1 MYIDP
6 VKLEWLVCLFV
17 WWCLRLFST
26 IFQLYRGGQFYW
38 WMKPE
43 DPEKVTDKL
52 YHIMLYTSPWSR
64 PELTISVV
72 KGTDCIISFKS
83 NYHTITATTASEW
96 LVLFTLYT
104 QLLYVCVHYW
114 FRIFFCF
121 YDFHIAQ
128 SVIFCVMVF
137 KSLFALFS
145 LFCPLNFLF
154 CFYIRLLLTPF
165 GIFKLFL

>member
-1 MYIDP
+1 MTSYTIVQGP
-6 VKLEWLVCLFV
+6 VLVGV
-17 WWCLRLFST
+17 LFSW
-26 IFQLYRGGQFYW
+26 ISRKSRDFDR
-38 WMKPE
+38 
-43 DPEKVTDKL
+43 DVTFTRVLAVSRK
-52 YHIMLYTSPWSR
+52 WKSR

-96 LVLFTLYT
+96 LVLFTLYK

-128 SVIFCVMVF
+128 SVIFCVMAF
-137 KSLFALFS
+137 RSLFWNGQFYRLICLKNHVLAKALGEMM
-145 LFCPLNFLF
+145 L
-154 CFYIRLLLTPF
+154 
-165 GIFKLFL
+165 